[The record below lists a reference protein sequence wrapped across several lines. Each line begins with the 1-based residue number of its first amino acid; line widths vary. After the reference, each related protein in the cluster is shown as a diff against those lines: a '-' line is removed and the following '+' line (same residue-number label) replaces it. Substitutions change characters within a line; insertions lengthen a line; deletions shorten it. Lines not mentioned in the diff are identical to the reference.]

1 MITVCI
7 ITLLLLPALMRI
19 AFLFGVR
26 KGREHLVRDRAKA
39 FDQGHTAGHARG
51 ELEGYKKGFAEGEKI
66 GLKKGRDEG
75 FADGHRYGASQ
86 RYNEE
91 ALRAMGLH
99 FTNDERINAKR

>member
-1 MITVCI
+1 MITDCI
-7 ITLLLLPALMRI
+7 ITLLLLPSLMRI

-26 KGREHLVRDRAKA
+26 KGRDHLVRDRAKA
-39 FDQGHTAGHARG
+39 FDQGSTAGHARG

-75 FADGHRYGASQ
+75 FADGYRYGASQ

-99 FTNDERINAKR
+99 FTNDEHIDAKR